1 MSASAASSK
10 HASTVFLAIERL
22 NRVRKMSV
30 WQIDPGP
37 FRHRYQAASSEKWA
51 NSRPIVISAIA
62 NQCGKYHKRGLI
74 CPTVSRNLCLDVV
87 VPTAGDADP
96 FASDSGPIL
105 APEGLTLIS
114 YFDHNRAEHG
124 DSPAYRFLDY
134 SQEPDGRPVVL
145 TWNQLWDRVC
155 AIGARLRQV
164 TQPGDRVAIL
174 APQGLDYVA
183 AFFGAVH
190 AGTIAVPLFAPT
202 MSGHAERLAAVL
214 ADARPAVVLTTT
226 AVAESVRTF
235 IRTLAP
241 NERPRMIAVDAVPDT
256 LGSMFTGATLDT
268 DDIAYL
274 QYTSGSTRSPAGV
287 EITHRSVYTNAMQMV
302 ATGGLDVDV
311 RSVSWL
317 PLYHDMGL
325 MMIMFTAFF
334 GAQVTLMD
342 PMAFL
347 RRPYRWIKQLGIEST
362 YGRTFA
368 AAPNFAFELTAER
381 GLPPAGEALDLSN
394 VVCVLNGSEPVT
406 MSAIEK
412 FTNAFAPHGLPANA
426 VKPSYGM
433 AEATLSVASISQ
445 DATASAIF
453 LDREQLGAGR
463 AVIVAPEVPGAVAQ
477 VSCGQPI
484 PDQWLVIADPDGAEV
499 PDGTV
504 GEIWLQGNNIGRGYF
519 GRDDETR
526 RVFGNKLQSR
536 LDPGSHAEGTADNG
550 CWLATGDL
558 GVYVDGELYLTGRIK
573 DLIIIDGRNHYPHD
587 IETTVSESSRAV
599 RSGYVAAFSVPAAAV
614 DSPAG
619 NAGEQVVV
627 VAERA
632 AGAGRTER
640 EQVIE
645 TVRAAISRHHHIR
658 VADVLLVAAGTI
670 PRTTSGKLARSACRA
685 EYLAGKFNR

>member
-1 MSASAASSK
+1 M
-10 HASTVFLAIERL
+10 
-22 NRVRKMSV
+22 
-30 WQIDPGP
+30 
-37 FRHRYQAASSEKWA
+37 
-51 NSRPIVISAIA
+51 
-62 NQCGKYHKRGLI
+62 
-74 CPTVSRNLCLDVV
+74 PTSGAV
-87 VPTAGDADP
+87 DP
-96 FASDSGPIL
+96 FALRAGAITV
-105 APEGLTLIS
+105 PEGLTLTS
-114 YFDHNRAEHG
+114 YFDRNRAEHG

-145 TWNQLWDRVC
+145 SWNQLWARVC
-155 AIGARLRQV
+155 AIGARLQQV
-164 TQPGDRVAIL
+164 TKPGDRLAIL

-183 AFFGAVH
+183 AFFGAVY
-190 AGTIAVPLFAPT
+190 AGNIAVPLFAPT

-214 ADARPAVVLTTT
+214 ADARPAAVLTTT

-241 NERPRMIAVDAVPDT
+241 NERPRIIAVDALPET
-256 LGSMFTGATLDT
+256 LGSTFTGAILDT

-302 ATGGLDVDV
+302 MTGALDVDV
-311 RSVSWL
+311 RTVSWL

-347 RRPYRWIKQLGIEST
+347 RRPYRWIKQLGIEAT

-381 GLPPAGEALDLSN
+381 GLPPAGETLDLSN
-394 VVCVLNGSEPVT
+394 VVCILNGSEPVT

-412 FTNAFAPHGLPANA
+412 FTNAFAPYGLPANA

-445 DATASAIF
+445 DAAASAIF

-463 AVIVAPEVPGAVAQ
+463 AVIVAPEDPGAVAQ

-484 PDQWLVIADPDGAEV
+484 PDQWVVIADSDGAEA

-519 GRDDETR
+519 GREDETR
-526 RVFGNKLQSR
+526 RVFGNKLQAR
-536 LDPGSHAEGTADNG
+536 LDPGSHAEGAADNG

-573 DLIIIDGRNHYPHD
+573 DLVIIDGRNHYPVD
-587 IETTVSESSRAV
+587 IETTVSDSSSAIRT
-599 RSGYVAAFSVPAAAV
+599 GYVAAFSVPADVLA
-614 DSPAG
+614 SPDG
-619 NAGEQVVV
+619 GSGEQLVVI
-627 VAERA
+627 AERA
-632 AGAGRTER
+632 AGAGRTDLSS
-640 EQVIE
+640 VAD
-645 TVRAAISRHHHIR
+645 TVRAAISRNHQVR
-658 VADVLLVAAGTI
+658 VADMRLVAAGTI